1 MYTGVDAKPLLW
13 VGSTREDL
21 RAMPAA
27 VRRELGFDLRRVQT
41 RELPRDWKP
50 IPSVGAGVIEI
61 RVHVGG
67 AFRLMYVA
75 RYVEGIYVLHV
86 FQKKARKTASL
97 DTALARTRLAA
108 VRRARKEG

>member
-1 MYTGVDAKPLLW
+1 MDAKLLGW
-13 VGSTREDL
+13 VGSAREDL

-27 VRRELGFDLRRVQT
+27 VRRELGFDLRRVQLG
-41 RELPRDWKP
+41 ELPRDWKP
-50 IPSVGAGVIEI
+50 IPSVGSGVVEI

-75 RYVEGIYVLHV
+75 KYLEGIYVLHV
-86 FQKKARKTASL
+86 FHKKSRKTASL
-97 DTALARTRLAA
+97 DTALARTRLVA